1 MNRTILNGGLLLIA
15 IGLGVAVWTS
25 GNKDDDKSSGPLTSL
40 APAAVDKISIEH
52 PGAPAIK
59 LEKRDGEWKLVA
71 PVQADTDSF
80 EVSALVGLADTKRQ
94 SELTDNALD
103 YKSLGLDPP
112 AFRITLND
120 QTLDFGGDEPIRYR
134 RYVRVNGDKV
144 ALIDNPA
151 SAALDK
157 DYSDLMSKSI
167 VPLGAQITKLALP
180 GLTIEKNA
188 AGEWASPEHP
198 QAKPIDLQTVVDAWN
213 GAKAMW
219 NGAELAQG
227 SQGDAAAVT
236 LADGRTLNFIVTAR
250 TPQFVLSR
258 PDLNVRY
265 TIDKN
270 EVSKMLELPKP
281 GEAKPAVETPLPES
295 TGETGTPTPEP

>member
-1 MNRTILNGGLLLIA
+1 MNRTILNGGLLVVA

-25 GNKDDDKSSGPLTSL
+25 GNKDAEKSSGPLTSL
-40 APAAVDKISIEH
+40 ATSAVDTISIEH
-52 PGAPAIK
+52 PDAPAIK
-59 LEKRDGEWKLVA
+59 LAKKDGEWKLVA

-94 SELTDNALD
+94 SELTDSSLD
-103 YKSLGLDPP
+103 YKSLGLEPP
-112 AFRITLND
+112 AFRITLNE

-144 ALIDNPA
+144 ALIENPS

-157 DYSDLMSKSI
+157 DYSDLLSKSI

-198 QAKPIDLQTVVDAWN
+198 QAKAIDLQTVVDAWN
-213 GAKAMW
+213 GSKAMW

-227 SQGDAAAVT
+227 SQGEAAAVT
-236 LADGRTLNFIVTAR
+236 LADGRTLNFIITAR

-265 TIDKN
+265 TIDKA

-281 GEAKPAVETPLPES
+281 GEAKPSEETPLPE
-295 TGETGTPTPEP
+295 GGVPTPEH

>member
-1 MNRTILNGGLLLIA
+1 MNRTILNGGLLVIA
-15 IGLGVAVWTS
+15 IGLGVAVWIS
-25 GNKDDDKSSGPLTSL
+25 GKKDDDKSSGPLTSL
-40 APAAVDKISIEH
+40 APAAVDRISIEH
-52 PGAPAIK
+52 PDSPAIK

-94 SELTDNALD
+94 SELTDHDLD
-103 YKSLGLDPP
+103 YKALGLEPP

-144 ALIDNPA
+144 ALIDNPS

-157 DYSDLMSKSI
+157 DYSDLLSKSI

-213 GAKAMW
+213 GSKAMW

-227 SQGDAAAVT
+227 SQGEAVAVT

-250 TPQFVLSR
+250 APQFILSR

-270 EVSKMLELPKP
+270 EVGKMLELPKP
-281 GEAKPAVETPLPES
+281 GEAKPAVETPLPEAS
-295 TGETGTPTPEP
+295 APMPTQP